1 MGADASPEAGRK
13 VAGRLAG
20 RTEGEAGRNEACRVV
35 SCRARQPA
43 PQVAVSGVWTRPKR
57 RAGTRT
63 RTRTRIQQKMYYWQE
78 QSEADARAPDTMGA
92 PVPPTQQP
100 VAGRAQSGWSLPCR
114 LPAESKR
121 SAPARLPAPA
131 RGCPALPLVPALLLA
146 SECSRRLRGRHATL
160 IITTPL
166 SGGRPATARH
176 PAPATW
182 FCWRPSRCAAG
193 SGRGMPLR
201 AGWGSGPRSIRTG
214 SPAWPRPPSWADV
227 QRPLLFKVP
236 RASHRS
242 CRVVAIAFGVSSA
255 TPAKPVLCCC
265 LVLYIY
271 TRTHNESSRAIL
283 ARRVAPCQTARP
295 TPPHQSSSPTAG
307 GGRGGGNSR
316 IGIFEVFGG
325 RNTSQ
330 NSKQA
335 RH

>member
-182 FCWRPSRCAAG
+182 FCWPSLALRSRQWQGHATASWVGIGAPVHPDRKPRMAATAIM
-193 SGRGMPLR
+193 GR
-201 AGWGSGPRSIRTG
+201 RT
-214 SPAWPRPPSWADV
+214 
-227 QRPLLFKVP
+227 
-236 RASHRS
+236 AS
-242 CRVVAIAFGVSSA
+242 AFV
-255 TPAKPVLCCC
+255 
-265 LVLYIY
+265 
-271 TRTHNESSRAIL
+271 
-283 ARRVAPCQTARP
+283 
-295 TPPHQSSSPTAG
+295 
-307 GGRGGGNSR
+307 
-316 IGIFEVFGG
+316 
-325 RNTSQ
+325 
-330 NSKQA
+330 
-335 RH
+335 

>member
-1 MGADASPEAGRK
+1 VSCEAASAAGRSLWSLDPAEK
-13 VAGRLAG
+13 ACRDQDQNPDPDPTEDVLLAG
-20 RTEGEAGRNEACRVV
+20 AVGSGRARTRHDGGASATNSAASGRPGPKRLELAVPAACRIQ
-35 SCRARQPA
+35 A
-43 PQVAVSGVWTRPKR
+43 KR
-57 RAGTRT
+57 TGAATRT
-63 RTRTRIQQKMYYWQE
+63 RSRL
-78 QSEADARAPDTMGA
+78 PC
-92 PVPPTQQP
+92 PPTSP
-100 VAGRAQSGWSLPCR
+100 G
-114 LPAESKR
+114 
-121 SAPARLPAPA
+121 SAARLGMFSPPAGTTRDA
-131 RGCPALPLVPALLLA
+131 YYNHA
-146 SECSRRLRGRHATL
+146 SVRRSPCHR
-160 IITTPL
+160 
-166 SGGRPATARH
+166 

-242 CRVVAIAFGVSSA
+242 CRGNCFRSVERHSCKACA
-255 TPAKPVLCCC
+255 VLCCAAAW
-265 LVLYIY
+265 YIY
-271 TRTHNESSRAIL
+271 TSTHNESSRAIL

-295 TPPHQSSSPTAG
+295 TPRHTTSPTAG
-307 GGRGGGNSR
+307 AVQAVAEEEGGNSR

-335 RH
+335 RD